1 MVHGDFKTGNLFF
14 SGTGD
19 GDDAGAVT
27 AIDFQW
33 SGVGVGATDIVYL
46 IGTGSSDALVAAM
59 DVGKDVLEPYFTAFT
74 AAAKAAEAGGRVK
87 VGTYTHA
94 SFAQLQEDFQL
105 ALLDY
110 VRWIMACRL
119 PGSTPASFAKC
130 KAEMN
135 LNLGAYRRSEP
146 LVKWL
151 FSKVAE
157 YLPLVEK
164 RFGIPQ

>member
-1 MVHGDFKTGNLFF
+1 LVHGDFKTGNLFF
-14 SGTGD
+14 GPD
-19 GDDAGAVT
+19 EEVT

-33 SGVGVGATDIVYL
+33 SGMGVGATDIVYL
-46 IGTGSSDALVAAM
+46 IGTGSSDALLEGIEV
-59 DVGKDVLEPYFTAFT
+59 DKDVLEPYYSAFL
-74 AAAKAAEAGGRVK
+74 AAAKRAEETGAVIGA
-87 VGTYTHA
+87 TYTHA
-94 SFAQLQEDFQL
+94 TFAQLQDDFQL

-164 RFGIPQ
+164 RFGIPK